1 MGMGMGVGVGRKG
14 KVILRVVA
22 GGARLHSV
30 KFIRGEGGMGGGE
43 VEVEERQCGV
53 SRRGE
58 IFVFRTLTRYSCG
71 HKGDFMYVLA

>member
-30 KFIRGEGGMGGGE
+30 KFIRGEGGMGGGRWRWRNDNAAFRA
-43 VEVEERQCGV
+43 EERYL
-53 SRRGE
+53 
-58 IFVFRTLTRYSCG
+58 FF
-71 HKGDFMYVLA
+71 AP